1 MATTSP
7 WYGVTTAALLVVGTA
22 VALDLGL
29 SAPDTS
35 PVTAPVVVA
44 TAPAGELHGHNHSHH
59 RGGNHV

>member
-1 MATTSP
+1 MTTTSP

-22 VALDLGL
+22 IALDLGL

-35 PVTAPVVVA
+35 PVTAPDAVA
-44 TAPAGELHGHNHSHH
+44 TTPVNDLHGHPHH

>member
-1 MATTSP
+1 MTTISP

-22 VALDLGL
+22 IALDLGL

-35 PVTAPVVVA
+35 PVTAADVIA
-44 TAPAGELHGHNHSHH
+44 TAPVDDPHGHPHH